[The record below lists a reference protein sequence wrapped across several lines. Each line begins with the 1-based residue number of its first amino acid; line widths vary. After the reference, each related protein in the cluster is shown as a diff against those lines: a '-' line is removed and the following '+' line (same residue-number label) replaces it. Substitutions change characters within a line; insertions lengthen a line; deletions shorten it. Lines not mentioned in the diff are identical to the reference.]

1 MAFKKG
7 DPRPANSGKAKGSEN
22 KVTKEAREVFKNIME
37 GEVNNV
43 KEALDKIRAKSPFN
57 YILCFSKL
65 APYFMPK
72 QIDIQ
77 SGGEKVQAPI
87 IQILPLNEA

>member
-1 MAFKKG
+1 MPFKKG
-7 DPRPANSGKAKGSEN
+7 HKKIGGKSKGSEN
-22 KVTKEAREVFKNIME
+22 KATKDARSVFKSIME
-37 GEVNNV
+37 GEVDNV
-43 KEALDKIRAKSPFN
+43 KSALDEIRAKSPFN
-57 YILCFSKL
+57 YIVCFSKL

-87 IQILPLNEA
+87 IQILPLNES